1 MISGATKSKNPASQS
16 IAKSKNPAA
25 ESVAKS
31 KNPASE
37 SVGKIPETFSAGG
50 SSRYNEPSVLRP
62 QAYSNKFGALYQ
74 AKYLRSLSPTYSPE
88 SRRCTLYLM
97 LDFYVFVVPG
107 LQGGLAQSR

>member
-1 MISGATKSKNPASQS
+1 MSPSV
-16 IAKSKNPAA
+16 AKSRNSAS

-31 KNPASE
+31 KNVASE
-37 SVGKIPETFSAGG
+37 GVGKIPETYSAGG

-88 SRRCTLYLM
+88 SRRCTSYFM